1 MFASKKQ
8 KTMSCIV
15 FGIYAVLLVWLVLF
29 KFAVGLSEFP
39 SMRSINWIPFH
50 YDTETNTHL
59 SEVLYNIAVFVPLG
73 VGVQMFFGHWS
84 VAKKCLPIF
93 ATSLLLEAVQ
103 FAFAIGASDIT
114 DLIGNTLG
122 GLIGIGL
129 CFVMKKVMPKKHI
142 SVINTVGFV
151 IEIAAVGLLV
161 LLLAANSK

>member
-1 MFASKKQ
+1 M
-8 KTMSCIV
+8 
-15 FGIYAVLLVWLVLF
+15 
-29 KFAVGLSEFP
+29 
-39 SMRSINWIPFH
+39 
-50 YDTETNTHL
+50 
-59 SEVLYNIAVFVPLG
+59 LYNIAVFVPLG